1 MIVQVMW
8 KNLLNPLSII
18 AKHQILCVLIYYNNC
33 KIEPTNYE

>member
-18 AKHQILCVLIYYNNC
+18 AKHQNLCVLIYYN
-33 KIEPTNYE
+33 KWKMEPNNYE